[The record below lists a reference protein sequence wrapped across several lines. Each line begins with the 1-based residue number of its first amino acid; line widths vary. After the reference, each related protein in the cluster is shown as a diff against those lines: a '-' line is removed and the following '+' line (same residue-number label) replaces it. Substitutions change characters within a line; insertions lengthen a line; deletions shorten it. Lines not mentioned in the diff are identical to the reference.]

1 MIRQELCT
9 VSDSWKVKNP
19 EADNGRKVKDEI
31 IKKQVGCTKMRTYEL
46 LERKWL
52 RCIAGG
58 SCGRGTCSAC
68 DSFSD
73 R

>member
-31 IKKQVGCTKMRTYEL
+31 IKKQVGCTKMRTYEKVSSL
-46 LERKWL
+46 YCWR
-52 RCIAGG
+52 
-58 SCGRGTCSAC
+58 
-68 DSFSD
+68 
-73 R
+73 